1 MSDATEH
8 HESIGH
14 EIIDADLLATLAR
27 FDTPTICNA
36 LEIAA
41 PERPRSMGYTRQTLV
56 AADPTLP
63 PMVGYARTATIRAVA
78 GLSAEDKR
86 ARSLEY
92 YEYAAQ
98 GPGPTIV
105 VVQDVDAQPGV
116 AAWWGEVHTALH
128 QGLGSLGAITNG
140 AIRDLDQCADGFND
154 LGGCLGPSHSYVHVA
169 DVGCEVDI
177 FGMVVQ
183 HGSLIHADKHGAV
196 TIPLEIAPLLL
207 AAIDTIVQREAVI
220 LEAIRSP
227 GFDIEALRAAVG
239 QSAEIH

>member
-1 MSDATEH
+1 MAEPNTGHAT
-8 HESIGH
+8 
-14 EIIDADLLATLAR
+14 IDADLLATLAR

-41 PERPRSMGYTRQTLV
+41 PERPRSTGYTRQTLV

-63 PMVGYARTATIRAVA
+63 PMVGYARTAMIRGVV
-78 GLSAEDKR
+78 GLSADEKR
-86 ARSLEY
+86 RKSLEY
-92 YEYAAQ
+92 YEYTAQ
-98 GPGPTIV
+98 GPGPTII
-105 VVQDVDAQPGV
+105 VVQDADAQPGT

-140 AIRDLDQCADGFND
+140 AIRDLDQCAEGFHL
-154 LGGCLGPSHSYVHVA
+154 LGGSISPSHSYVHVA

-177 FGMVVQ
+177 FGMVVE

-196 TIPLEIAPLLL
+196 VIPLEIAPLLP
-207 AAIDTIVQREAVI
+207 AAIETITQREAVI
-220 LEAIRSP
+220 LEAIRAP
-227 GFDIEALRAAVG
+227 GFDIETLRTAVG

>member
-1 MSDATEH
+1 MTDANTEH
-8 HESIGH
+8 ET
-14 EIIDADLLATLAR
+14 IDEELLATLAR

-41 PERPRSMGYTRQTLV
+41 PERPRSTGYTRQTLV
-56 AADPTLP
+56 AADPNLP

-78 GLSAEDKR
+78 GLSAEEKR
-86 ARSLEY
+86 RKSLEY
-92 YEYAAQ
+92 YEYTAQ

-140 AIRDLDQCADGFND
+140 AIRDLDQCADGFQL
-154 LGGCLGPSHSYVHVA
+154 LGGSLSPSHSYIHVA

-177 FGMVVQ
+177 FGMVVE

-196 TIPLEIAPLLL
+196 VIPLEVAPLLP
-207 AAIDTIVQREAVI
+207 AAIDTILQREGVI
-220 LEAIRSP
+220 LEAIRAP
-227 GFDIEALRAAVG
+227 GFDIEALKTAVG
-239 QSAEIH
+239 DSAEIH